1 MQEKDLEEIKS
12 TVVNLMANT
21 HNLEIALMASNS
33 RLSLVE
39 AFNNQLAES
48 QIEMKEIISG
58 MMHQINHLK
67 ASQNTLTSRLDE
79 LLNSQ
84 SGSGGNFSIPK
95 KDITATLQKLRE
107 NL

>member
-1 MQEKDLEEIKS
+1 MQEIDIDEVRLAVS
-12 TVVNLMANT
+12 NLMANT
-21 HNLEIALMASNS
+21 HNLEIAFMASNS
-33 RLSLVE
+33 RLSLIE

-58 MMHQINHLK
+58 IMHQLNHLK
-67 ASQNTLTSRLDE
+67 ASQNALTSRLDE

-84 SGSGGNFSIPK
+84 SGSGTNFSIPK